1 MLAAPAGK
9 AKVWPSPGAGSTRT
23 ASDANRGTTNSWR
36 STSRVMSHSSATSNV
51 SPTQTG
57 RSGRSMRT
65 IMSLV
70 TSIGRAVN
78 AAARLVAAFAP
89 WATVSGGTS

>member
-1 MLAAPAGK
+1 
-9 AKVWPSPGAGSTRT
+9 
-23 ASDANRGTTNSWR
+23 
-36 STSRVMSHSSATSNV
+36 
-51 SPTQTG
+51 
-57 RSGRSMRT
+57 MRT

-78 AAARLVAAFAP
+78 AAARLVADFAP